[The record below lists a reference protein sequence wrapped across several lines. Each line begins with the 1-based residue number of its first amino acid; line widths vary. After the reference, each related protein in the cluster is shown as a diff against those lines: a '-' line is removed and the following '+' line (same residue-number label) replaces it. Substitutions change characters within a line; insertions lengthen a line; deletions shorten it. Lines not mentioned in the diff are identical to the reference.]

1 MFNINLLGTPGI
13 QPDIVNNYISYR
25 AEDKKNIKNVIVN
38 EQPGFFTKIID
49 YVPSKSDY
57 ISFAMLCFI
66 ITILIYLK
74 PISNKSNIND
84 KVYNM
89 ISLDSIDLGDKYII
103 IKNVLEDIQND
114 KNIKLLKIASA
125 KNYLNLKFT
134 SNEGI
139 KELNMFGKK
148 IKMKYDLFSR
158 IQGDSTSRYILSID
172 IPWKIYNG
180 SQDLTKIQNF
190 GESSYIYFIIKDL
203 INNEVLH
210 QGNLNVDIKEGDNYF
225 IKFYPAKMN
234 I

>member
-1 MFNINLLGTPGI
+1 
-13 QPDIVNNYISYR
+13 
-25 AEDKKNIKNVIVN
+25 
-38 EQPGFFTKIID
+38 
-49 YVPSKSDY
+49 
-57 ISFAMLCFI
+57 
-66 ITILIYLK
+66 
-74 PISNKSNIND
+74 
-84 KVYNM
+84 M
-89 ISLDSIDLGDKYII
+89 ISLDSIDLSDKYII
-103 IKNVLEDIQND
+103 IKNVLEDIRND

-158 IQGDSTSRYILSID
+158 IQGDSTSGYILSID